1 VDRDVVERVR
11 RAVYDTF
18 ASHGRVPGTRRIGEL
33 AAVGEAEVKEAVA
46 ELAARRQL
54 ALDRSGNIVMA
65 HPFTTLNLGF
75 SVMGERNLW

>member
-1 VDRDVVERVR
+1 MNRDVVERVR

-18 ASHGRVPGTRRIGEL
+18 ASQGHVPGTQRIGEL

-65 HPFTTLNLGF
+65 HP
-75 SVMGERNLW
+75 SRP